1 MRLRLL
7 VPLTLF
13 ALGAVIAP
21 ACSSGDDDTAA
32 STSNDRD
39 SDADSGGDSSGG
51 SSGSEDTTDPED
63 FDLGD
68 IPDEISGLGEMSDCF
83 SLAATYGSLYF
94 EALGGGDGAK
104 GAEAKAEQMKEQ
116 LPESLHDDIDV
127 IADAI
132 GTVAEEG
139 IINGSDALDT
149 DEYNEA
155 NDAISKYFEQEC
167 DG

>member
-68 IPDEISGLGEMSDCF
+68 IPDEIPGLGEMSDCF

-94 EALGGGDGAK
+94 EALGGGDGAP
-104 GAEAKAEQMKEQ
+104 GASSERQPGRHSRRARSERRR
-116 LPESLHDDIDV
+116 
-127 IADAI
+127 IAGLERIRPRRSRRLCGDFGNAGPRLGQARTHSRAGVKFVSI
-132 GTVAEEG
+132 
-139 IINGSDALDT
+139 
-149 DEYNEA
+149 
-155 NDAISKYFEQEC
+155 
-167 DG
+167 